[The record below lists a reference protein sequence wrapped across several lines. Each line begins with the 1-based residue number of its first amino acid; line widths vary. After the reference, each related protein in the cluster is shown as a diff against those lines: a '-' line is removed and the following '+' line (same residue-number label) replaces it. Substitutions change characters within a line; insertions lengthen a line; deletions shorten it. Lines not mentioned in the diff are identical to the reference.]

1 MATNKVT
8 KGNPADF
15 VWVLKDVDGSAVPDL
30 AAATEITFQARVADQ
45 LGTSPTPDLELKQ
58 GTVPLKVLG
67 DDPDTG
73 TVTIKADSVDMALAA
88 GLYDLF
94 LQVNIS
100 ATRILEYQQL
110 RALQVLDEGVT

>member
-1 MATNKVT
+1 MATNKVI
-8 KGNPADF
+8 KGNPSDL
-15 VWVLKDVDGSAVPDL
+15 VWALLDLDGAAVPDL

-45 LGTSPTPDLELKQ
+45 LGTTPTPELELKQ
-58 GTVPLKVLG
+58 TVVPLKVLS
-67 DDPDTG
+67 DDPDAG

-88 GLYDLF
+88 GLYDLY